1 MDYKQLQ
8 FFLAVCEAQSFRNA
22 AARCYVSQQAI
33 SSRFPTWS
41 KSLVFNYSCGIKT
54 ACPLPKPVSS
64 LKNWHG
70 RI

>member
-33 SSRFPTWS
+33 S
-41 KSLVFNYSCGIKT
+41 KSLSNLEQELGVQLSDVKLLLGVK
-54 ACPLPKPVSS
+54 AAHLP
-64 LKNWHG
+64 
-70 RI
+70 